1 MSQTK
6 RISKNTRSLRMKRAE
21 SQRVAATGSNR
32 ETAADSTEV
41 RSELVQRARTLVSTR
56 GFKLD
61 DALKAAVRRMIEV
74 EIDTRQ

>member
-6 RISKNTRSLRMKRAE
+6 RISRNTRSLRMKRADTQGVTPGPTPPAPSAE
-21 SQRVAATGSNR
+21 PRM
-32 ETAADSTEV
+32 
-41 RSELVQRARTLVSTR
+41 ELVKRARAMVDTR
-56 GFKLD
+56 GFRID